1 MKQVSDTII
10 KEMEHSANRTGC
22 DWNAVFTARDNIG
35 SWPQASVIRQRQ
47 WRMAILELSE
57 SAWREKFEQIANPVL
72 RAKVASIVWWR
83 HFSDMPANLGSA
95 YFRSL
100 LSRWPLAGA
109 SLGRRR
115 VARELEKLGWPASMA
130 AYDARH
136 DSADVEA
143 DEQA

>member
-10 KEMEHSANRTGC
+10 KEMERSANRTGS
-22 DWNAVFTARDNIG
+22 DWNSVFTAKDNLG
-35 SWPQASVIRQRQ
+35 EWPRASRFWQRQ
-47 WRMAILELSE
+47 WRMAILGLSE
-57 SAWREKFEQIANPVL
+57 AAWRDKLEQIANPVL

-83 HFSDMPANLGSA
+83 HFSGMPANLGSA

-100 LSRWPLAGA
+100 LYRWPVAGA
-109 SLGRRR
+109 SLGRGR